1 MDKEQNYLIEL
12 SRAYLNEEKISLKSD
27 IDYRRLYSLA
37 REHNLCGVLYC
48 AVKNAE
54 NRDIIEK
61 ELFCRLEN
69 TFFDL
74 VYASNMQV
82 QTLGELKALLSQAQ
96 IRFVLFKGAVLR
108 NLFPVAE
115 SRSMGD
121 TDLLIDKENRDKVK
135 ELLTANG
142 FACKNSNG
150 PVWDYEKN
158 GVLFEIHTSVINGR
172 AGAGNVSEYF
182 ENAVERAVFNGY
194 EGVFPDEYHF
204 EYLIAHIAHHFCFY
218 GAGIKLVLD
227 LAAVLKKCNIDLDR
241 AVSDLSECLLSDFA
255 KAILSVCFKW
265 YGVGRDFGKSTQKT
279 EEFLACH
286 GAFGNSQRSTA
297 AVLERRALEEN
308 ASSGKI
314 ISKIRLLFPSYEKMK
329 EIPYIKFIEGRPYL
343 TPLAWGYRF
352 FYNLKNRKDFMK
364 TAVRELGSEEARAQA
379 ADEYDYF
386 KEIGLV

>member
-1 MDKEQNYLIEL
+1 MDKEQKYLIEL
-12 SRAYLNEEKISLKSD
+12 SRAYLDEERISLKGD
-27 IDYRRLYSLA
+27 IDYKRLYSLA

-54 NRDIIEK
+54 SKDVIEK
-61 ELFCRLEN
+61 ELFNRLEN

-74 VYASNMQV
+74 VYTSNMQV
-82 QTLGELKALLSQAQ
+82 QTLGEVKALLSQAQ

-121 TDLLIDKENRDKVK
+121 TDLLIDKENRNKVK

-142 FACKNSNG
+142 FICKSSNG

-158 GVLFEIHTSVINGR
+158 GVLFEVHTSALNGK
-172 AGAGNVSEYF
+172 AGSGDVKEHF
-182 ENAVERAVFNGY
+182 ENAIERAVFNGY

-227 LAAVLKKCNIDLDR
+227 LAAVLKKCNVNLDR
-241 AVSDLSECLLSDFA
+241 VLLNLSECELSDFA
-255 KAILSVCFKW
+255 RVILSVCFKW
-265 YGVGRDFGKSTQKT
+265 YGVGRDFGISTQKT
-279 EEFLACH
+279 EDFLACH
-286 GAFGNSQRSTA
+286 GAFGNSNRSTA
-297 AVLERRALEEN
+297 AVLERRAIEEN
-308 ASSGKI
+308 ASLGKI
-314 ISKIRLLFPSYEKMK
+314 SSKMRLLFPSYEKMK
-329 EIPYIKFIEGRPYL
+329 EIPYIKFIEDRPYL
-343 TPLAWGYRF
+343 TPLAWAYRL
-352 FYNLKNRKDFMK
+352 FYNIKNRKDFMK
-364 TAVRELGSEEARAQA
+364 TAVSELGSDNARAQA

-386 KEIGLV
+386 KEIGLI

>member
-1 MDKEQNYLIEL
+1 MDKEQKYLIEL
-12 SRAYLNEEKISLKSD
+12 SRAYLDEKRISLKGD
-27 IDYRRLYSLA
+27 IDYKRLYSLA

-54 NRDIIEK
+54 SKDVIEK
-61 ELFCRLEN
+61 ELFNRLEN

-74 VYASNMQV
+74 VYTSNMQV
-82 QTLGELKALLSQAQ
+82 QTLGEVKELLSQAQ

-121 TDLLIDKENRDKVK
+121 TDLLIDKENRNKVK

-142 FACKNSNG
+142 FICKSSNG

-158 GVLFEIHTSVINGR
+158 GVLFEIHTSALNGK
-172 AGAGNVSEYF
+172 AGSGDVKEHF
-182 ENAVERAVFNGY
+182 ENAIERAVFNGY
-194 EGVFPDEYHF
+194 EGAFPDEYHF

-227 LAAVLKKCNIDLDR
+227 LAAVLKKCNVNLDR
-241 AVSDLSECLLSDFA
+241 VLLNLSECELSDFA
-255 KAILSVCFKW
+255 RVILSVCFKW
-265 YGVGRDFGKSTQKT
+265 YGVGRDFGISTQKT
-279 EEFLACH
+279 EDFLACH
-286 GAFGNSQRSTA
+286 GAFGNSNRSTA
-297 AVLERRALEEN
+297 AVLERRAIEEN

-314 ISKIRLLFPSYEKMK
+314 ISKMRLLFPSYEKMK
-329 EIPYIKFIEGRPYL
+329 EIPYINFIEGRPYL
-343 TPLAWGYRF
+343 TPLAWAYRL
-352 FYNLKNRKDFMK
+352 FYNIKNRKDFMK
-364 TAVRELGSEEARAQA
+364 TAVSELGSDNARAQA

-386 KEIGLV
+386 KEIGLI

>member
-1 MDKEQNYLIEL
+1 MDKEQKYLIEL
-12 SRAYLNEEKISLKSD
+12 SRAYLDEERISLKGD
-27 IDYRRLYSLA
+27 IDYKRLYSLA

-54 NRDIIEK
+54 SKDVIEK
-61 ELFCRLEN
+61 ELFNRLEN

-74 VYASNMQV
+74 VYTSNMQV
-82 QTLGELKALLSQAQ
+82 QTLGEVKELLSQAQ

-121 TDLLIDKENRDKVK
+121 TDLLIDKENRNKVK

-142 FACKNSNG
+142 FICKSSNG

-158 GVLFEIHTSVINGR
+158 GVLFEIHTSALNGK
-172 AGAGNVSEYF
+172 AGSGDVKEHF
-182 ENAVERAVFNGY
+182 ENAIERAVFNGY
-194 EGVFPDEYHF
+194 EGAFPDEYHF

-227 LAAVLKKCNIDLDR
+227 LAAVLKKCNVNLDR
-241 AVSDLSECLLSDFA
+241 VLLNLSECELSDFA
-255 KAILSVCFKW
+255 RVILSVCFKW
-265 YGVGRDFGKSTQKT
+265 YGVGRDFGISTQKT
-279 EEFLACH
+279 EDFLACH
-286 GAFGNSQRSTA
+286 GAFGNSNRSTA
-297 AVLERRALEEN
+297 AVLERRAIEEN

-314 ISKIRLLFPSYEKMK
+314 ISKMRLLFPSYEKMK
-329 EIPYIKFIEGRPYL
+329 EIPYIKFIEDRPYL
-343 TPLAWGYRF
+343 TPLAWAYRL
-352 FYNLKNRKDFMK
+352 FYNIKNRKDFMK
-364 TAVRELGSEEARAQA
+364 TAVSELGSDNARAQA

-386 KEIGLV
+386 KEIGLI

>member
-1 MDKEQNYLIEL
+1 MDKEQKYLIEL
-12 SRAYLNEEKISLKSD
+12 SRAYLDEERISLKGD
-27 IDYRRLYSLA
+27 IDYKRLYSLA

-54 NRDIIEK
+54 SKDVIEK
-61 ELFCRLEN
+61 ELFKRLEN

-74 VYASNMQV
+74 VYTSNMQV
-82 QTLGELKALLSQAQ
+82 QTLGEVKALLSQAQ

-121 TDLLIDKENRDKVK
+121 TDLLIDKENRNKVK

-142 FACKNSNG
+142 FICKSSNG

-158 GVLFEIHTSVINGR
+158 GVLFEVHTSALNGK
-172 AGAGNVSEYF
+172 AGSGDVKEHF
-182 ENAVERAVFNGY
+182 ENAIERAVFNGY

-227 LAAVLKKCNIDLDR
+227 LAAVLKKCNINLDR
-241 AVSDLSECLLSDFA
+241 VLLNLSECELSDFA
-255 KAILSVCFKW
+255 RVILSVCFKW
-265 YGVGRDFGKSTQKT
+265 YGVGRDFGISTQKT
-279 EEFLACH
+279 EDFLACH
-286 GAFGNSQRSTA
+286 GAFGNSNRSTA
-297 AVLERRALEEN
+297 AVLERRAIEEN

-329 EIPYIKFIEGRPYL
+329 EIPYIKFIEDRPYL
-343 TPLAWGYRF
+343 TPLAWAYRL
-352 FYNLKNRKDFMK
+352 FYNIKNRKDFMK
-364 TAVRELGSEEARAQA
+364 TAVSELGSDNARAQA

-386 KEIGLV
+386 KEIGLI

>member
-1 MDKEQNYLIEL
+1 MDKEQKYLIEL
-12 SRAYLNEEKISLKSD
+12 SRAYLDEKRISLKGD
-27 IDYRRLYSLA
+27 IDYKRLYSLA

-54 NRDIIEK
+54 SKDVIEK
-61 ELFCRLEN
+61 ELFNRLEN

-74 VYASNMQV
+74 VYTSNMQV
-82 QTLGELKALLSQAQ
+82 QTLGEVKELLSQAQ

-121 TDLLIDKENRDKVK
+121 TDLLIDKENRNKVK

-142 FACKNSNG
+142 FICKSSNG

-158 GVLFEIHTSVINGR
+158 GVLFEIHTSALNGK
-172 AGAGNVSEYF
+172 AGSGDVKEHF
-182 ENAVERAVFNGY
+182 ENAIERAVFNGY

-227 LAAVLKKCNIDLDR
+227 LAAVLKKCNVNLDR
-241 AVSDLSECLLSDFA
+241 VLLNLSECELSDFA
-255 KAILSVCFKW
+255 RVILSVCFKW
-265 YGVGRDFGKSTQKT
+265 YGVGRDFGISTQKT
-279 EEFLACH
+279 EDFLACH
-286 GAFGNSQRSTA
+286 GAFGNSNRSTA
-297 AVLERRALEEN
+297 AVLERRAIEEN

-314 ISKIRLLFPSYEKMK
+314 SSKMRLLFPSYEKMK

-343 TPLAWGYRF
+343 TPLAWAYRL
-352 FYNLKNRKDFMK
+352 FYNIKNRKDFMK
-364 TAVRELGSEEARAQA
+364 TAVSELGSDNARAQA

-386 KEIGLV
+386 KEIGLI

>member
-1 MDKEQNYLIEL
+1 MDKEQKYLIEL
-12 SRAYLNEEKISLKSD
+12 SRAYLDEERISLKGD
-27 IDYRRLYSLA
+27 IDYKRLYSLA

-54 NRDIIEK
+54 SKDVIEK
-61 ELFCRLEN
+61 ELFNRLEN

-74 VYASNMQV
+74 VYTSNMQV
-82 QTLGELKALLSQAQ
+82 QTLCEVKELLSQAQ

-121 TDLLIDKENRDKVK
+121 TDLLIDKENRNKVK

-142 FACKNSNG
+142 FICKSSNG

-158 GVLFEIHTSVINGR
+158 GVLFEIHTSALNGK
-172 AGAGNVSEYF
+172 AGSGDVKEHF
-182 ENAVERAVFNGY
+182 ENAIERAVFNGY
-194 EGVFPDEYHF
+194 EGAFPDEYHF

-227 LAAVLKKCNIDLDR
+227 LAAVLKKCNVNLDR
-241 AVSDLSECLLSDFA
+241 VLLNLSECELSDFA
-255 KAILSVCFKW
+255 RVILSVCFKW
-265 YGVGRDFGKSTQKT
+265 YGVGRDFGISTQKT
-279 EEFLACH
+279 EDFLACH
-286 GAFGNSQRSTA
+286 GAFGNSNRSTA
-297 AVLERRALEEN
+297 TVLERRAIEEN

-314 ISKIRLLFPSYEKMK
+314 ISKMRLLFPSYEKMK
-329 EIPYIKFIEGRPYL
+329 EIPYIKFIEDRPYL
-343 TPLAWGYRF
+343 TPLAWAYRL
-352 FYNLKNRKDFMK
+352 FYNIKNRKDFMK
-364 TAVRELGSEEARAQA
+364 TAVSELGSDNARAQA

-386 KEIGLV
+386 KEIGLI

>member
-1 MDKEQNYLIEL
+1 MDKEQKYLIEL
-12 SRAYLNEEKISLKSD
+12 SRAYLDEKRISLKGD
-27 IDYRRLYSLA
+27 IDYKRLYSLA

-54 NRDIIEK
+54 SKDVIEK
-61 ELFCRLEN
+61 ELFNRLEN

-74 VYASNMQV
+74 VYTSNMQV
-82 QTLGELKALLSQAQ
+82 QTLGEVKALLSQAQ

-121 TDLLIDKENRDKVK
+121 TDLLIDKENRNKVK

-142 FACKNSNG
+142 FICKSSNG

-158 GVLFEIHTSVINGR
+158 GVLFEIHTSALNGK
-172 AGAGNVSEYF
+172 AGSGDIKEHF
-182 ENAVERAVFNGY
+182 ENAIERAVFNGY
-194 EGVFPDEYHF
+194 EGTFPDEYHF

-227 LAAVLKKCNIDLDR
+227 LAAVLKKCNVNLDR
-241 AVSDLSECLLSDFA
+241 VLLNLSECELSDFA
-255 KAILSVCFKW
+255 RVILSVCFKW
-265 YGVGRDFGKSTQKT
+265 YGVGRDFGISTQKT
-279 EEFLACH
+279 EDFLACH
-286 GAFGNSQRSTA
+286 GAFGNSNRSTA
-297 AVLERRALEEN
+297 AVLERRAIEEN

-314 ISKIRLLFPSYEKMK
+314 ISKMRLLFPSYEKMK
-329 EIPYIKFIEGRPYL
+329 EIPYIKFIEDRPYL
-343 TPLAWGYRF
+343 TPLAWAYRL
-352 FYNLKNRKDFMK
+352 FYNIKNRKDFMK
-364 TAVRELGSEEARAQA
+364 TAVSELGSDNARAQA

-386 KEIGLV
+386 KEIGLI

>member
-1 MDKEQNYLIEL
+1 MDKEQKYLIEL
-12 SRAYLNEEKISLKSD
+12 SRAYLDEERISLKGD
-27 IDYRRLYSLA
+27 IDYKRLYSLA

-54 NRDIIEK
+54 SKDVIEK
-61 ELFCRLEN
+61 ELFNRLEN

-74 VYASNMQV
+74 VYTSNMQV
-82 QTLGELKALLSQAQ
+82 QTLGEVKALLSQAQ
-96 IRFVLFKGAVLR
+96 IRFVLFKGTVLR

-121 TDLLIDKENRDKVK
+121 TDLLIDKENRNKVK

-142 FACKNSNG
+142 FICKSSNG

-158 GVLFEIHTSVINGR
+158 GVLFEVHTSALNGK
-172 AGAGNVSEYF
+172 AGSGDVKEYF
-182 ENAVERAVFNGY
+182 ESAIERAVFNGY

-227 LAAVLKKCNIDLDR
+227 LAAVLKKCNVNLDR
-241 AVSDLSECLLSDFA
+241 VLLNLSECELSDFA
-255 KAILSVCFKW
+255 RVILSVCFKW
-265 YGVGRDFGKSTQKT
+265 YGVGRDFGISTQKT
-279 EEFLACH
+279 EDFLACH
-286 GAFGNSQRSTA
+286 GAFGNSNRSTA
-297 AVLERRALEEN
+297 AVLERRAIEEN

-314 ISKIRLLFPSYEKMK
+314 ISKMRLLFPSYEKMK
-329 EIPYIKFIEGRPYL
+329 EIPYIKFIENRPYL
-343 TPLAWGYRF
+343 TPLAWAYRL
-352 FYNLKNRKDFMK
+352 FYNIKNRKDFMK
-364 TAVRELGSEEARAQA
+364 TAVSELGSDNARAQA

-386 KEIGLV
+386 KEIGLI

>member
-1 MDKEQNYLIEL
+1 MDKEQKYLIEL
-12 SRAYLNEEKISLKSD
+12 SRAYLDEERISLKGD
-27 IDYRRLYSLA
+27 IDYKRLYSLA

-54 NRDIIEK
+54 SKDVIEK
-61 ELFCRLEN
+61 ELFNRLEN

-74 VYASNMQV
+74 VYTSNMQV
-82 QTLGELKALLSQAQ
+82 QTLGEVKALLSHAQ

-121 TDLLIDKENRDKVK
+121 TDLLIDKENRNKVK

-142 FACKNSNG
+142 FICKSSNG

-158 GVLFEIHTSVINGR
+158 GVLFEIHTSALNGK
-172 AGAGNVSEYF
+172 AGSGDVKEHF
-182 ENAVERAVFNGY
+182 ENAIERAVFNGY
-194 EGVFPDEYHF
+194 EGAFPDEYHF

-227 LAAVLKKCNIDLDR
+227 LAAVLKKCNINLDR
-241 AVSDLSECLLSDFA
+241 VLLNLSECELSDFA
-255 KAILSVCFKW
+255 RVILSVCFKW

-297 AVLERRALEEN
+297 AVLERRAIEEN

-314 ISKIRLLFPSYEKMK
+314 SSKMRLLFPSYEKMK
-329 EIPYIKFIEGRPYL
+329 EIPYIKFIEDRPYL
-343 TPLAWGYRF
+343 TPLAWAYRL
-352 FYNLKNRKDFMK
+352 FYNIKNRKDFMK
-364 TAVRELGSEEARAQA
+364 TAVSELGSDNARAQA

-386 KEIGLV
+386 KEIGLI

>member
-1 MDKEQNYLIEL
+1 MDKEQKYLIEL
-12 SRAYLNEEKISLKSD
+12 SRAYLDEERISLKGD
-27 IDYRRLYSLA
+27 IDYKRLYSLA

-54 NRDIIEK
+54 SKDVIEK
-61 ELFCRLEN
+61 ELFNRLEN

-74 VYASNMQV
+74 VYTSNMQV
-82 QTLGELKALLSQAQ
+82 QTLGEVKELLSQAQ

-121 TDLLIDKENRDKVK
+121 TDLLIDKENRNKVK

-142 FACKNSNG
+142 FICKSSNG

-158 GVLFEIHTSVINGR
+158 GVLFEIHTSALNGK
-172 AGAGNVSEYF
+172 AGSGDVKEHF
-182 ENAVERAVFNGY
+182 ENAIERAVFNGY
-194 EGVFPDEYHF
+194 EGAFPDEYHF

-227 LAAVLKKCNIDLDR
+227 LAAVLKKCNVNLDR
-241 AVSDLSECLLSDFA
+241 VLLNLNECELSDFA
-255 KAILSVCFKW
+255 RVILSVCFKW
-265 YGVGRDFGKSTQKT
+265 YGVGRDFGISTQKT
-279 EEFLACH
+279 EDFLACH
-286 GAFGNSQRSTA
+286 GAFGNSNRSTA
-297 AVLERRALEEN
+297 AVLERRAIEEN

-314 ISKIRLLFPSYEKMK
+314 SSKMRLLFPSYEKMK
-329 EIPYIKFIEGRPYL
+329 EIPYIKFIEDRPYL
-343 TPLAWGYRF
+343 TPLAWAYRL
-352 FYNLKNRKDFMK
+352 FYNIKNRKDFMK
-364 TAVRELGSEEARAQA
+364 TAVSELGSDNARAQA

-386 KEIGLV
+386 KEIGLI

>member
-1 MDKEQNYLIEL
+1 MDKEQKYLIEL
-12 SRAYLNEEKISLKSD
+12 SRAYLDEKRISLKGD
-27 IDYRRLYSLA
+27 IDYKRLYSLA

-54 NRDIIEK
+54 SNDVIEK
-61 ELFCRLEN
+61 ELFNRLEN

-74 VYASNMQV
+74 VYTSNMQV
-82 QTLGELKALLSQAQ
+82 QTLGEVKALLSQAQ

-121 TDLLIDKENRDKVK
+121 TDLLIDKENRNKVK

-142 FACKNSNG
+142 FICKSSNG

-158 GVLFEIHTSVINGR
+158 GVLFEIHTSALNGK
-172 AGAGNVSEYF
+172 AGSGDVKEHF
-182 ENAVERAVFNGY
+182 ENAIERAVFNGY

-227 LAAVLKKCNIDLDR
+227 LAAVLKKCNVNLDR
-241 AVSDLSECLLSDFA
+241 VLLNLSECELSDFA
-255 KAILSVCFKW
+255 RVILSVCFKW
-265 YGVGRDFGKSTQKT
+265 YGVGRDFGISTQKT
-279 EEFLACH
+279 EDFLACH
-286 GAFGNSQRSTA
+286 GAFGNSNRSTA
-297 AVLERRALEEN
+297 AVLERRAIEEN

-314 ISKIRLLFPSYEKMK
+314 SSKMRLLFPSYEKMK
-329 EIPYIKFIEGRPYL
+329 EIPYIKFIEDRPYL
-343 TPLAWGYRF
+343 TPLAWAYRL
-352 FYNLKNRKDFMK
+352 FYNIKNRKDFMK
-364 TAVRELGSEEARAQA
+364 TAVSELGSDNARAQA

-386 KEIGLV
+386 KEIGLI